1 MIAFLICEPPSDS
14 VTPSFEISI
23 FSSNVNSSGLFATFG
38 DTIYLTMI
46 ASESIYAPEDIRLDG
61 KVATVLPL
69 SIGNNANASLEVTNS
84 FQATVRLVSISI
96 TNVYDLAGNVVPL
109 ISNTTDGSTV
119 TLGERYRRPIYRP

>member
-1 MIAFLICEPPSDS
+1 MEYPLHYDCMTNIPSHIPLEGILSIAYMFDIDCMINLPSHM
-14 VTPSFEISI
+14 
-23 FSSNVNSSGLFATFG
+23 SS
-38 DTIYLTMI
+38 D
-46 ASESIYAPEDIRLDG
+46 
-61 KVATVLPL
+61 ATVLPL